1 MWNRDRENSEE
12 NMNNKAAG
20 RREVMIKAVSCVTA
34 VTLAAGAIGVAYVNT
49 TPGMTGLRLPGFETG
64 TTESDTSVIM
74 EEAEASPEKQ
84 ADLLQNIIAT
94 QVGSSDN
101 GIDKEESVYVVADA
115 SGASRE
121 VIVSDWL
128 KNTNGAKT
136 ITDTSDLKDITNVK
150 GDETYTAKG
159 DELVWDAEGSDIYY
173 QGTTDKALPVDMNI
187 TYYLDGKEISAE
199 DLAGKSGDVKIRF
212 DYSNKATYNTTIKGK
227 DTEVYVPFTTMTAMM
242 LPTDRFSDVTVTNG
256 KVMSEGSNNIVLG
269 LAFPGLTDSLD
280 LDRDELADKDIE
292 IPEYFEVE
300 AKATDFKLDMTL
312 TVALSDALSDIHLT
326 DSIDLSSVEESVDSL
341 KDATGQLEDGSRAL
355 ADGVKTLSDKTGEF
369 SDGAGKLASGISEYT
384 DGASALASGIDTVKN
399 GTSELSTGAGRL
411 KDGANT
417 LSAGAEELNDKVQ
430 AISLPEMSGLTDEQK
445 AGIAAAAAADS
456 DGRIAAGASQV
467 AEGITSQIAGSISS
481 SIDGEAMASEISS
494 SISGALTDSQLQAG
508 IAEAL
513 KNSIKDGEGNSLLS
527 DDQASA
533 IAESILSSVDSNVSG
548 ALGSGIASSVSEKIS
563 AIPSGITSDDT
574 KAAVAAGV
582 KDAMTQTA
590 QAAAVAGAEGV
601 MGEVGN
607 QMAGYAPMIKQ
618 LKDGTA
624 ALANGAAEVANGA
637 GALSDGATK
646 LDSGVGELQSGASK
660 LVGNNEALKD
670 GAGQLA
676 DGSKKLSDGV
686 GTLLTGAND
695 LSSGMVRFDKEGID
709 KLTSSFE
716 DEGEKVVDRLNAT
729 MDAAKSYHSFSGL
742 ADGKEGNVKFI
753 IRTEAIK

>member
-1 MWNRDRENSEE
+1 MWTKEN
-12 NMNNKAAG
+12 A
-20 RREVMIKAVSCVTA
+20 IKTISCITA
-34 VTLAAGAIGVAYVNT
+34 TALAAGAIGVAYVNT
-49 TPGMTGLRLPGFETG
+49 TLGIDGIRLAGITAQE
-64 TTESDTSVIM
+64 ESILM

-94 QVGSSDN
+94 QVGTTGSDV
-101 GIDKEESVYVVADA
+101 DKEESVYVVADA
-115 SGASRE
+115 AGCAKE

-128 KNTNGAKT
+128 KNEVGAKT

-150 GDETYTAKG
+150 GDETYTIKG

-199 DLAGKSGDVKIRF
+199 DLVGKSGDVKIRF
-212 DYSNKATYNTTIKGK
+212 DYSNNATYEADIKGEE
-227 DTEVYVPFTTMTAMM
+227 TEVYVPFTTMTAMM
-242 LPTDRFSDVTVTNG
+242 LPTDRFTDVTVTNG
-256 KVMSEGSNNIVLG
+256 KVMSEGNNNIVLG

-280 LDRDELADKDIE
+280 LDREELADKDIE

-300 AKATDFKLDMTL
+300 AKVNDFKLDMTL

-326 DSIDLSSVEESVDSL
+326 DSIDLSSVEESVDDL
-341 KDATGQLEDGSRAL
+341 KDATGQLEDGSKAL
-355 ADGVKTLSDKTGEF
+355 ADGVKTLSEKTGEF
-369 SDGAGKLASGISEYT
+369 SDGAGKLANGITEYT
-384 DGASALASGIDTVKN
+384 DGASALASGIDTLKN
-399 GTSELSTGAGRL
+399 GTSELSEGAAKL
-411 KDGANT
+411 SDGANT
-417 LSAGAEELNDKVQ
+417 LSAGAKELNDKVQ

-456 DGRIAAGASQV
+456 DGRIAVGASQV
-467 AEGITSQIAGSISS
+467 ADGITSQIAGNISG
-481 SIDGEAMASEISS
+481 SIDGDALASDITS
-494 SISGALTDSQLQAG
+494 SISEAITNSQLQEG
-508 IAEAL
+508 IAAAL
-513 KNSIKDGEGNSLLS
+513 KSSIPDGEGNSLLS
-527 DDQASA
+527 DDQAFA
-533 IAESILSSVDSNVSG
+533 IAGNILSTIDGNVSSS
-548 ALGSGIASSVSEKIS
+548 LGSGIASSVSGKIS
-563 AIPSGITSDDT
+563 AIPSGITSDET

-582 KDAMTQTA
+582 KDAMTQAA
-590 QAAAVAGAEGV
+590 QGAAVAGAEGV
-601 MGEVGN
+601 MGQVGST
-607 QMAGYAPMIKQ
+607 MSGYAPMIQQ

-624 ALANGAAEVANGA
+624 ALANGASEVANGA
-637 GALSDGATK
+637 SALSDGAGR
-646 LDSGVGELQSGASK
+646 LDSGVGELKSGADK
-660 LVGNNEALKD
+660 LVGNNDALKD

-695 LSSGMVRFDKEGID
+695 LSNGMVRFDKEGID

>member
-1 MWNRDRENSEE
+1 MWTKEN
-12 NMNNKAAG
+12 A
-20 RREVMIKAVSCVTA
+20 IKTISCITA
-34 VTLAAGAIGVAYVNT
+34 VALSAGAIGVAYVNT
-49 TPGMTGLRLPGFETG
+49 ASGSEDMRLAGITAQE
-64 TTESDTSVIM
+64 ENDACVLM
-74 EEAEASPEKQ
+74 EEAAASPEKQ

-94 QVGSSDN
+94 QVGTTGDD
-101 GIDKEESVYVVADA
+101 IDKEESVYVVADA
-115 SGASRE
+115 AGCAKE

-128 KNTNGAKT
+128 KNETGAKT
-136 ITDTSDLKDITNVK
+136 ITDTSNLKDIVNVK
-150 GDETYTAKG
+150 GDETYTTKG
-159 DELVWDAEGSDIYY
+159 DEIVWDAEGADIYY

-199 DLAGKSGDVKIRF
+199 DLVGKSGDVKIRF

-242 LPTDRFSDVTVTNG
+242 LPTDKFTDVTVTNG
-256 KVMSEGSNNIVLG
+256 KVMSEGNNNIVLG

-280 LDRDELADKDIE
+280 LNRDELADKDIE

-300 AKATDFKLDMTL
+300 AKVNDFKLDMTM

-326 DSIDLSSVEESVDSL
+326 DSIDLSSVEESVDDL
-341 KDATGQLEDGSRAL
+341 KDATGRLEDGSQAL

-399 GTSELSTGAGRL
+399 GTSELSAGASKL
-411 KDGANT
+411 SDGANT
-417 LSAGAEELNDKVQ
+417 LSAGAKELNDKVQ

-467 AEGITSQIAGSISS
+467 ADGITSQIAGSISG
-481 SIDGEAMASEISS
+481 SIDGDALASDITS
-494 SISGALTDSQLQAG
+494 SISGAITNSQLQAG
-508 IAEAL
+508 IAAAL
-513 KNSIKDGEGNSLLS
+513 KSSITDGEGNSLLS
-527 DDQASA
+527 DDDASA
-533 IAESILSSVDSNVSG
+533 IAGNILSTIDGNVSSS
-548 ALGSGIASSVSEKIS
+548 LGSGIASSVSGKIS
-563 AIPSGITSDDT
+563 AIPSGITSDET

-582 KDAMTQTA
+582 KDAMTQAA
-590 QAAAVAGAEGV
+590 QGAAVAGAEGV
-601 MGEVGN
+601 MGQVGST
-607 QMAGYAPMIKQ
+607 MSGFAPMIQQ

-660 LVGNNEALKD
+660 LVGNNDALKN

-695 LSSGMVRFDKEGID
+695 LSNGMIRFDKEGID